1 MKEKTV
7 EIMEGISDTMKLPS
21 DMLAGAP
28 ILSLIGQRQI
38 CIENYKG
45 IIEYTEE
52 LIRVQT
58 KIGRIHIRGN
68 DLNIEYYTM
77 EDMKVTGC
85 IRMVEFCE

>member
-68 DLNIEYYTM
+68 NLNIEYYT
-77 EDMKVTGC
+77 
-85 IRMVEFCE
+85 